1 MRERR
6 QRLRTMI
13 IKEFRQMRRNPILV
27 RILLAAPVLQ
37 LIIFGYAA
45 TTDVRNVPVVIC
57 DQSHSSEG
65 RLIADKIRVS
75 PYFVLVGHLQDPRD
89 LKSMLD
95 AGRAQL
101 AVHLP
106 PDFAREIR
114 AGRSGAVGLY
124 VDGSD
129 SMSATVAS
137 GYMVGLFEHYG
148 SQVAVQ
154 RLRRAG
160 GTVSMPR
167 VEAASRVW
175 YNADLRSVNF
185 MVPGVFGLIIMM
197 ITTVWTSQSIVRER
211 ELGTIEQL
219 MVTPV
224 RSLEIMLGKSLPY
237 AAAALVDAGVIVLLS
252 RYWFHVPVRGSLPL
266 LFLMASIF
274 ILTTLGLG
282 LLISTVSRT
291 QQQALLAAFSVL
303 MPSVLLSGFMF
314 PIANMPWVIQQLT
327 WLIPFRYFLEIVR
340 GIFLKGVGLEVL
352 WPQAVALTVFGV
364 VLFTAGALSF
374 RKRLQ

>member
-1 MRERR
+1 MRSRVG
-6 QRLRTMI
+6 RLRAML
-13 IKEFRQMRRNPILV
+13 IKEFRQMRRNPVLL
-27 RILLAAPVLQ
+27 RILIVAPIFQ

-65 RLIADKIRVS
+65 RLIADKVRVS
-75 PYFVLVGHLQDPRD
+75 PYFELVGHVQDPREIKR
-89 LKSMLD
+89 LLD
-95 AGRAQL
+95 SGRAQI

-106 PDFAREIR
+106 PDFARQMR

-124 VDGSD
+124 LDGSD
-129 SMSATVAS
+129 SMSATVAA

-148 SQVAVQ
+148 AQVSAQ

-160 GTVSMPR
+160 ALSLPR

-175 YNADLRSVNF
+175 YNPDLRSVNF

-219 MVTPV
+219 MVTPI
-224 RSLEIMLGKSLPY
+224 RPLEIMLGKSLPY
-237 AAAALVDAGVIVLLS
+237 ALAALVDAGVIVLLA
-252 RYWFHVPVRGSLPL
+252 RLWFGVPVQGSLPL
-266 LFLMASIF
+266 LFALASVF

-291 QQQALLAAFSVL
+291 QQQALLAVFAVL

-314 PIANMPWVIQQLT
+314 PIANMPWAIQQIT

-352 WPQAVALTVFGV
+352 WPQALALTAFGA